1 MTYALISILLLLSS
15 GGCDNKDEETSGER
29 PRPENVVYSEVITPP
44 SISQID
50 ESGYKTYYVDSQT
63 GSDANNGL
71 TSESPF
77 QTLDKVSNMVK
88 EPATKVLFKS
98 GAVFKGTLTLKDLKG
113 TPEKP
118 FIVDIYGGS
127 ERARFEGT
135 GGEQVVL
142 IQDDNIRFRNIFVT
156 NKTGKRGMYIR
167 AIEAGAKKNIEVTGC
182 RFEEINWAGDA
193 AFVGVSRQSLTSGL
207 FVLMPTTTRRLAVS
221 LSKQLQKR
229 RAPDGMKICLLPT
242 MNFIRCPVPAL
253 CSLIVG
259 EAVQV

>member
-167 AIEAGAKKNIEVTGC
+167 AIESGAKKNIEVTGC

-193 AFVGVSRQSLTSGL
+193 AFVGVS
-207 FVLMPTTTRRLAVS
+207 PTKLDI
-221 LSKQLQKR
+221 
-229 RAPDGMKICLLPT
+229 RAICSDANYNKAFGGIVIETVAKEKGPGWYEDMFIT
-242 MNFIRCPVPAL
+242 NFIRCPVPAL